1 MGIPMS
7 TLSGMDVNISLAAER
22 LGVSVGTV
30 RRRIHD
36 GTLIGRM
43 EKTPQGFKWL
53 VTVPDPEIPGKDD
66 HQDEPRV
73 GRTNG
78 NDLVVEILQDQ
89 VRRLSE
95 QLDASTKEISELHQI
110 IGARAL
116 NPGRSWWKLWR
127 R

>member
-1 MGIPMS
+1 
-7 TLSGMDVNISLAAER
+7 MDVNISLAAKH
-22 LGVSVGTV
+22 LGVSIGTV

-43 EKTPQGFKWL
+43 EKTPQGFKWV

-66 HQDEPRV
+66 HQDEPQV

-78 NDLVVEILQDQ
+78 NALVIEVLQDQ

-95 QLDASTKEISELHQI
+95 QLDARTKEISELHQI

-116 NPGRSWWKLWR
+116 NPGRSWWRLWGR
-127 R
+127 